1 MNNPHKNWQKFLINE
16 AGLNKIRQDM
26 ADYDTAFITAFRGDY
41 DDTSMCVYTP
51 PSPEE
56 LSERDKMGK
65 RGVINKRNNKELSAF
80 LLSQGYGVKNVQ
92 GSYIENFGSVDPEK
106 VPREVKEASFFVTNL
121 KDDPEF
127 AEQIINLGKRF
138 CQDSVII
145 VPKGEE
151 GYIYGTNKGKYPG
164 LDQKETVGKFMGG
177 ETGEFMSRI
186 KGRPFVMKEDEEM
199 KTYEDLPPK
208 QRQAAKLIAN
218 RVDRQINEMELLNT
232 IKEGNLEDYNEGGQV
247 KLYHFAPVDESEIT
261 VDPSHFGKQGY
272 SRREKER
279 SSYPRSFFYVNL
291 DEAEGQVK
299 SGNKT
304 LYSLYIPFKKLYSM
318 KKDPEGIVA
327 DVKHPVYNFRN
338 DIEWTELFKRI
349 HENYEGAFYS
359 TPSMDVVVLF
369 DPHKATKVEEE

>member
-1 MNNPHKNWQKFLINE
+1 MNNPNKNWQEFLINE

-26 ADYDTAFITAFRGDY
+26 SDYDTAFITAFRGDIN
-41 DDTSMCVYTP
+41 DKSMCVYTP
-51 PSPEE
+51 PSEEE

-65 RGVINKRNNKELSAF
+65 RGESNKRNNKELSAF

-92 GSYIENFGSVDPEK
+92 GSYIENFGSIDPEK

-121 KDDPEF
+121 NNDSEF
-127 AEQIINLGKRF
+127 ADQIINLGKRF

-186 KGRPFVMKEDEEM
+186 GGRPFVMKEDEET
-199 KTYEDLPPK
+199 KTYEDLPGK
-208 QRQAAKLIAN
+208 QRQAAKLIAQ
-218 RVDRQINEMELLNT
+218 RVDREINEMHMVYNLNEADLPAYDDSGKVT
-232 IKEGNLEDYNEGGQV
+232 
-247 KLYHFAPVDESEIT
+247 LYHYAPVATDEIK
-261 VDPSHFGKQGY
+261 VDPSQFGKQRY

-291 DEAEGQVK
+291 DQAESQVK
-299 SGNKT
+299 QGKY
-304 LYSLYIPFKKLYSM
+304 LFSLDIPTDKLYSIKSDPDGIM
-318 KKDPEGIVA
+318 KSIR
-327 DVKHPVYNFRN
+327 HPTYGFRN
-338 DIEWTELFKRI
+338 DIEWTELFKAI
-349 HENYEGAFYS
+349 HKDYLGAYYS
-359 TPSMDVVVLF
+359 TPSMDLVVLF
-369 DPHKATKVEEE
+369 EPVTATKMEKE

>member
-1 MNNPHKNWQKFLINE
+1 MNNPNKNWQEFLINE

-26 ADYDTAFITAFRGDY
+26 SDYDTAFITAFRGDIN
-41 DDTSMCVYTP
+41 DKSMCVYTP
-51 PSPEE
+51 PSEEE

-65 RGVINKRNNKELSAF
+65 RGESNKRNNKELSAF

-92 GSYIENFGSVDPEK
+92 GSYIENFGSIDPEK

-121 KDDPEF
+121 NNDSEF
-127 AEQIINLGKRF
+127 ADQIINLGKRF

-186 KGRPFVMKEDEEM
+186 GGRPFVMKEDEET
-199 KTYEDLPPK
+199 KTYEDLPGK
-208 QRQAAKLIAN
+208 QRQAAKLIAQ
-218 RVDRQINEMELLNT
+218 RVDREINEMHMVYNLNEADLPAYDDSGKVT
-232 IKEGNLEDYNEGGQV
+232 
-247 KLYHFAPVDESEIT
+247 LYHYAPVESGEIE
-261 VDPSHFGKQGY
+261 VDPSQFGKQRY

-291 DEAEGQVK
+291 DQAESQVK
-299 SGNKT
+299 QGKY
-304 LYSLYIPFKKLYSM
+304 LFSLDIPTDKLYSIKSDPDGIM
-318 KKDPEGIVA
+318 KSIR
-327 DVKHPVYNFRN
+327 HPTYGFRN
-338 DIEWTELFKRI
+338 DIEWTELFKAI
-349 HENYEGAFYS
+349 HKDYLGAYYS
-359 TPSMDVVVLF
+359 TPSMDLVVLF
-369 DPHKATKVEEE
+369 EPVTATKMEKE